1 MAEYDD
7 GREEIATDVLSSRLR
22 RSQQAAQE
30 ALQPV
35 LKAQASL
42 LTALEEA
49 SVLGEALR
57 VISTASTSRAPIGW
71 RRLEQLHPR
80 LRELHSEL
88 GHAARLLDSNGLL
101 HTAGEPVSA
110 DLQTR
115 DTSQDLGKTTTG
127 RTGHLPVERP
137 NGTRDRT
144 RDDLDVIQEA
154 QWFAQAAGGQVR
166 VRMLAR
172 QLHDTELGR
181 YSNERSAYAS
191 VFAILDR
198 SPLFLRGEPGT
209 FVLVEVADEPQQP
222 HGRAIAQQR
231 EATSATSDRQRG
243 RERRRP

>member
-1 MAEYDD
+1 MAEYGG
-7 GREEIATDVLSSRLR
+7 GREEIAVDVMSSRLR
-22 RSQQAAQE
+22 QSQQAAQE

-57 VISTASTSRAPIGW
+57 VISTAPTSRIPIGW
-71 RRLEQLHPR
+71 RRLERLRPR
-80 LRELHSEL
+80 LRELQSEL
-88 GHAARLLDSNGLL
+88 EHAARMLDSNGLL
-101 HTAGEPVSA
+101 HEASEPVSA

-115 DTSQDLGKTTTG
+115 GVNQDQRTTTARHAG
-127 RTGHLPVERP
+127 YLPVERP
-137 NGTRDRT
+137 DDTGDRT

-154 QWFAQAAGGQVR
+154 QRFAQGAGGRVR

-172 QLHDTELGR
+172 QLHDTEPGR

-198 SPLFLRGEPGT
+198 SPLFLRGEPGA
-209 FVLVEVADEPQQP
+209 FVLVDVADEPQQP
-222 HGRAIAQQR
+222 HNQTTARQR
-231 EATSATSDRQRG
+231 EATNAASDRQRG